1 VTSER
6 HLNDGAWTHRRRP
19 LHSVS
24 AGVLVVLFIVVEVL
38 VFRSYQRTSS
48 TSDSVTIATSTTTT
62 LANVHREILGMRI
75 DVLEHASRADIELKI
90 ALIDRQ
96 INVVLAVALSTA
108 NTGLEDQVGPI
119 QEGLAR
125 FGRRIGSL
133 PVASATVD
141 RATGLALGRQLDA
154 IGLASKALFDDQE
167 RLLFG
172 VLNDEVTSSAR
183 AQRLLV
189 GLGGSVILLGVG
201 LAFLLRRA
209 VRSDFA
215 RAHDALLDEMHER
228 EILEDKLTFQAYHDH
243 LTGLANS
250 PLFIEVAAKALARSA
265 RRDTSVAILYVDID
279 DFKAVN
285 DRLGHAAGD
294 ELLGQMAGR
303 LIASVRDGDTVARLG
318 GDEFA
323 ILLEDAGSLK
333 DVTEVA
339 TRIIDAVSRPY
350 AVLGRHEARVGASV
364 GIAVDEGNL
373 DVDALVRAADV
384 AMYQAKAAG
393 KHSYVI
399 FDPILRDQMLERDDL
414 EGDLVEAISDGQ
426 FVCHYQPIVDMA
438 TGSIEAFEALVRW
451 EHPVRGTL
459 PPVVFISLAEE
470 TGAIVPLGAWVLEEA
485 CRTAA
490 SWQAHA
496 NGPVSISVNISAH
509 QLRMDGFGDDVRD
522 VLERTGLDPRLLI
535 LEITEGSMLHDADAT
550 VGVLRDMRS
559 MGVRIAI
566 DDFGT
571 GYSALSYLQ
580 FLPVDIL
587 KIDRAFVSD
596 MDSDYPHASAIARS
610 ICQLAESF
618 GMETVAEGVERR
630 GHVERLESLGCRLG
644 QGFLFA
650 RPVPAAAA
658 QEMLLVR
665 FAGSLAP
672 SSA

>member
-1 VTSER
+1 
-6 HLNDGAWTHRRRP
+6 
-19 LHSVS
+19 
-24 AGVLVVLFIVVEVL
+24 
-38 VFRSYQRTSS
+38 
-48 TSDSVTIATSTTTT
+48 
-62 LANVHREILGMRI
+62 MRI
-75 DVLEHASRADIELKI
+75 DVLEHADRADIELKI

-96 INVVLAVALSTA
+96 INVVFAVALSTA

-119 QEGLAR
+119 QEELAR
-125 FGRRIGSL
+125 FARRVRSL
-133 PVASATVD
+133 PAASTAVD
-141 RATGLALGRQLDA
+141 RAAGVPLGRQLDEL
-154 IGLASKALFDDQE
+154 GLASKALFDDQE

-172 VLNDEVTSSAR
+172 VLNEEVTSSAR

-209 VRSDFA
+209 VRADFA

-333 DVTEVA
+333 DITEVA

-364 GIAVDEGNL
+364 GIAIDEGTI

-414 EGDLVEAISDGQ
+414 ERDLVEAISDGQ

-490 SWQAHA
+490 SWQSHA

-610 ICQLAESF
+610 VCQLAESF

-658 QEMLLVR
+658 REMLLVR

-672 SSA
+672 SSV